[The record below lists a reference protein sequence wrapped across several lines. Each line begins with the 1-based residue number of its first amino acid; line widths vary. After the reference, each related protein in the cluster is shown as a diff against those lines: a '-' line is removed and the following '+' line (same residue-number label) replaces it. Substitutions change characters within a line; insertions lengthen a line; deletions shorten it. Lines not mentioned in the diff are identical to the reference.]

1 MKVSYAPVLS
11 TMPLIETF
19 RAQSAPDFKSLSL
32 TARARD
38 SPSIPAAI
46 PNTPSD
52 RPLLRRASAMDVD
65 SPLSGNPSATSSSP
79 RTAQRSQRGSTTR
92 AVRRPSRNGHE
103 GSDDEMEGGELR
115 DNLRRVAHSA
125 VEKRRREKIKDKVA
139 LLRSLVP
146 TCAMQPNLHKLTV
159 LEHTI
164 DYIYYLRKVVYKL
177 VAERERIRRAGPPP
191 TAQGPGMS
199 SGAQQHNHIPT
210 AIAHPRLHHARYMQF
225 DVDIDDLDLH
235 LLFPPTDPAMNYA
248 AHHPVPPQP
257 TQYISR
263 HSVNPSNAVQEIPV
277 YTSTHR
283 DHIVYQPMGYSAPA
297 SWPLRQPRRLSA
309 DSTVSSTTPSPVYSP
324 STMSTTTMPAR
335 PEPKKET
342 SPMRVDNLLC

>member
-1 MKVSYAPVLS
+1 
-11 TMPLIETF
+11 MPLIESF
-19 RAQSAPDFKSLSL
+19 RRPIAPDIKSLSL
-32 TARARD
+32 TARSKD

-52 RPLLRRASAMDVD
+52 RPPLRRASAMDLD
-65 SPLSGNPSATSSSP
+65 PPLTGTPSPTSSSP
-79 RTAQRSQRGSTTR
+79 RTGQRSSTTR

-103 GSDDEMEGGELR
+103 GSDDETEGGELR

-164 DYIYYLRKVVYKL
+164 DYIYYLRKVVDKL
-177 VAERERIRRAGPPP
+177 VTERERIRRARPP
-191 TAQGPGMS
+191 TAPGPRMS
-199 SGAQQHNHIPT
+199 SGAHQQHHQIPP
-210 AIAHPRLHHARYMQF
+210 AITHPRPHHAHYMQF

-235 LLFPPTDPAMNYA
+235 LLFPTTDPAMNYA
-248 AHHPVPPQP
+248 AHHTVLPQQP
-257 TQYISR
+257 IYPIPR
-263 HSVNPSNAVQEIPV
+263 HSVNSANTVQEIPV
-277 YTSTHR
+277 PTSTHR
-283 DHIVYQPMGYSAPA
+283 DHILYQPMAYSAPA

-309 DSTVSSTTPSPVYSP
+309 DSTLSSTTPSSVYSP
-324 STMSTTTMPAR
+324 STTSTTTMPPR
-335 PEPKKET
+335 PEPRKET